1 MIWKSRVMIQKFRY
15 NYWSCSKFANFIRG
29 TPKPWAL
36 EWDEWEDWRKTAKE
50 KHPWRFW
57 LAEEGLNKLQNFFFF
72 PYDVWSS
79 WKYYY
84 KIRFRDKLHYLKTG
98 FKPGEYYDLDE
109 RILYALFN
117 ELKIF
122 VEKKRNFEFEVD
134 SEVLSLYNWWRDER
148 PKRPDPFEE
157 CSKHE
162 VSENL
167 TKMLEEQYDEDT
179 DKLVQLIKIRNKLW
193 H

>member
-1 MIWKSRVMIQKFRY
+1 MIQKFRY
-15 NYWSCSKFANFIRG
+15 NYWSCSKFADFIRG

-36 EWDEWEDWRKTAKE
+36 EWKEWDEWRKSARE
-50 KHPWRFW
+50 KSPWRFW

-72 PYDVWSS
+72 PYDLWSS

-98 FKPGEYYDLDE
+98 CKPGEYYDLDE
-109 RILYALFN
+109 RILHALFN

-122 VEKKRNFEFEVD
+122 VEKQNNKNWDID
-134 SEVLSLYNWWRDER
+134 SDVLSLYEWWISER

-157 CSKHE
+157 FKEYE

-179 DKLVQLIKIRNKLW
+179 EKLIELIKLRNKLW
-193 H
+193 N

>member
-1 MIWKSRVMIQKFRY
+1 MIQKFRF
-15 NYWSCSKFANFIRG
+15 NYWSCSKFADFIRG

-36 EWDEWEDWRKTAKE
+36 QLDEWKQWRQTAKK

-72 PYDVWSS
+72 PYDLWSS
-79 WKYYY
+79 WRYYC

-122 VEKKRNFEFEVD
+122 VENKQNKDWSLDED
-134 SEVLSLYNWWRDER
+134 ALSLYEWWISER
-148 PKRPDPFEE
+148 PKRPDPFE
-157 CSKHE
+157 SYKKHE

-167 TKMLEEQYDEDT
+167 TNMLEEQYDEDT
-179 DKLVQLIKIRNKLW
+179 EKLVQLIKIRNKLC

>member
-1 MIWKSRVMIQKFRY
+1 MIQKFRY
-15 NYWSCSKFANFIRG
+15 NYWSCSKFANFVRG

-36 EWDEWEDWRKTAKE
+36 EWDEWKEWRKTAKA

-79 WKYYY
+79 RTLYY

-109 RILYALFN
+109 RILHALFN

-134 SEVLSLYNWWRDER
+134 NDVLSLYNWWIDER
-148 PKRPDPFEE
+148 AKRPDPFDLNNKETNE
-157 CSKHE
+157 QRIIRTDSMI
-162 VSENL
+162 L
-167 TKMLEEQYDEDT
+167 EQYNEDNE
-179 DKLVQLIKIRNKLW
+179 KLIELIKIRNKLW
-193 H
+193 N

>member
-1 MIWKSRVMIQKFRY
+1 MIQKFRF
-15 NYWSCSKFANFIRG
+15 NYWSCSKFADFIRG

-36 EWDEWEDWRKTAKE
+36 EWDEWEEWRKTAKA
-50 KHPWRFW
+50 KYPWRFW

-72 PYDVWSS
+72 PYDLWSS
-79 WKYYY
+79 WRYYY

-98 FKPGEYYDLDE
+98 LKPGEYYDLDE

-122 VEKKRNFEFEVD
+122 VEKKRHKDWSLDED
-134 SEVLSLYNWWRDER
+134 ALSLYNWWINER

-157 CSKHE
+157 CSKYE

-179 DKLVQLIKIRNKLW
+179 KKLIELIKIRNKLW
-193 H
+193 N

>member
-1 MIWKSRVMIQKFRY
+1 MIQKFRF
-15 NYWSCSKFANFIRG
+15 NYWSCSKLANFIRG

-36 EWDEWEDWRKTAKE
+36 QLDEWKQWRQTAKK

-72 PYDVWSS
+72 PYDLWSS
-79 WKYYY
+79 WRYYC

-122 VEKKRNFEFEVD
+122 VVENKQNKDWGMDED
-134 SEVLSLYNWWRDER
+134 ALSLYEWWISER

-157 CSKHE
+157 CKEYE
-162 VSENL
+162 VSDNL

-179 DKLVQLIKIRNKLW
+179 EKLVQLIKIRNKLW
-193 H
+193 N

>member
-1 MIWKSRVMIQKFRY
+1 MIQKFRY
-15 NYWSCSKFANFIRG
+15 NYWSCSKFADFIRG

-36 EWDEWEDWRKTAKE
+36 ESDEWKEWRKTAKA

-57 LAEEGLNKLQNFFFF
+57 LAENGLNKLQDFFFF
-72 PYDVWSS
+72 PYDLWSS

-109 RILYALFN
+109 RILYAVFN
-117 ELKIF
+117 EFKIF
-122 VEKKRNFEFEVD
+122 IEEDVHKDWSLDED
-134 SEVLSLYNWWRDER
+134 VLSLYNWWEKER
-148 PKRPDPFEE
+148 AKRPDPFEE
-157 CSKHE
+157 CKKHE

-179 DKLVQLIKIRNKLW
+179 EKLVELIKLRNKLW
-193 H
+193 N